1 MSRRRKII
9 TVLQGITGTLSHAS
23 PGGVSAVLGHPGTDA
38 ALCGGLKQDALHEVF
53 AAAAAEAAA
62 TGFALALAARVST
75 RHKWILWVRQDFSA
89 LEVGEPH
96 GSGLLELGIDPARLL
111 LVHVPDA
118 TAALRASVEGLTCK
132 GLAAVIIEIWGEHKA
147 FDLTAS
153 RKLTL
158 MAERHAVTPI
168 LLRFG
173 AEPKPSS
180 AATRWLVRNTIS
192 APDDED
198 RGRLQFDAALVR
210 NRQGCTERWIMEWDR
225 HEKIFR
231 ESTAHSRASVS
242 ATSDRPVEA
251 PLEGY
256 RKVG

>member
-9 TVLQGITGTLSHAS
+9 MVLQGITGTPPHALS
-23 PGGVSAVLGHPGTDA
+23 GGVSAVRLGHPCTDA

-53 AAAAAEAAA
+53 AASAAEAAA

-89 LEVGEPH
+89 LEVGEPD
-96 GSGLLELGIDPARLL
+96 GSGLLELGIDPASLL

-132 GLAAVIIEIWGEHKA
+132 GLAAVIIEVWGEHKA

-158 MAERHAVTPI
+158 MAERYAVTPI
-168 LLRFG
+168 LLRFCIDSKG
-173 AEPKPSS
+173 EIRLDEK
-180 AATRWLVRNTIS
+180 VRNFQS
-192 APDDED
+192 LA
-198 RGRLQFDAALVR
+198 
-210 NRQGCTERWIMEWDR
+210 
-225 HEKIFR
+225 
-231 ESTAHSRASVS
+231 
-242 ATSDRPVEA
+242 
-251 PLEGY
+251 
-256 RKVG
+256 